1 MNVTNAP
8 LGSVGSNISYT
19 LKVCAAISAVGILI
33 KYGLNTNIAS
43 LVGLGL
49 VGLSLFG
56 AMLMVLKFYYSTGSG
71 ASFFSGAVLPSLI
84 QLFLICIIV
93 AILMYQTITTNAQSI
108 TSSEYDTFTA
118 ISTSLTLMQIFITF
132 YYLFLNMKCFSSKDA
147 CSMSDRDKLTGIG
160 IMYLNVILTLLNF
173 CSLGIIQIIL
183 TKFYIC

>member
-1 MNVTNAP
+1 MNN
-8 LGSVGSNISYT
+8 SVGSNISYT

-84 QLFLICIIV
+84 QLLLICGVV
-93 AILMYQTITTNAQSI
+93 AVLMYQTISTNAQSI
-108 TSSEYDTFTA
+108 TSSEYDTFTS

-132 YYLFLNMKCFSSKDA
+132 YYLFLNMKCFSGIQ
-147 CSMSDRDKLTGIG
+147 CVMTDRDKITGIG

-173 CSLGIIQIIL
+173 CALGIVQVIL

>member
-1 MNVTNAP
+1 MNNT
-8 LGSVGSNISYT
+8 VGSNISYT

-33 KYGLNTNIAS
+33 KYGLNTNVAS

-71 ASFFSGAVLPSLI
+71 RSFFSGAVLPSLI
-84 QLFLICIIV
+84 QLILICV
-93 AILMYQTITTNAQSI
+93 VVGVLMYQTITTSAQNI

-132 YYLFLNMKCFSSKDA
+132 YYLFLNMKCFDA
-147 CSMSDRDKLTGIG
+147 GGCNMSDRDKLSGIG
-160 IMYLNVILTLLNF
+160 IMYLNIILTLLNF
-173 CSLGIIQIIL
+173 CALGIVQVIL

>member
-1 MNVTNAP
+1 MNTN
-8 LGSVGSNISYT
+8 SVSSNISYT

-84 QLFLICIIV
+84 QLLLICGVV
-93 AILMYQTITTNAQSI
+93 AVLMYQTITTSAQNV
-108 TSSEYDTFTA
+108 TSSEYDTFTT

-132 YYLFLNMKCFSSKDA
+132 YYLFLNMKCFGGQGA
-147 CSMSDRDKLTGIG
+147 CNMSDRDKITGIG
-160 IMYLNVILTLLNF
+160 MMYFNIILTLLNL
-173 CSLGIIQIIL
+173 CALGIVQVIL

>member
-1 MNVTNAP
+1 MNNTN
-8 LGSVGSNISYT
+8 SVGSNISYT

-56 AMLMVLKFYYSTGSG
+56 AMLMVLKFYYSTGGSST
-71 ASFFSGAVLPSLI
+71 SFFSGAVLPSLI
-84 QLFLICIIV
+84 QIIMICAV
-93 AILMYQTITTNAQSI
+93 VGVLMYQTITTSAQDI

-118 ISTSLTLMQIFITF
+118 ISTSLTLMQIFVTF
-132 YYLFLNMKCFSSKDA
+132 YYLFLNMKCFDA
-147 CSMSDRDKLTGIG
+147 GGSACNMSDRDKLSSIG
-160 IMYLNVILTLLNF
+160 IMYLNIILTLLNF
-173 CSLGIIQIIL
+173 CALGIVQVIL

>member
-1 MNVTNAP
+1 MNN
-8 LGSVGSNISYT
+8 SVGSNISYT

-71 ASFFSGAVLPSLI
+71 ASFFSSAVLPSLM
-84 QLFLICIIV
+84 QLLLICV
-93 AILMYQTITTNAQSI
+93 VVGILMYQTITTSAQSI

-132 YYLFLNMKCFSSKDA
+132 YYLFLNMKCFSGAGAA
-147 CSMSDRDKLTGIG
+147 CIMSDRDKLTGIG

-173 CSLGIIQIIL
+173 CALGIIQVIL

>member
-1 MNVTNAP
+1 MNN
-8 LGSVGSNISYT
+8 SVGSNISYT
-19 LKVCAAISAVGILI
+19 LKVCAAVSAVGILI

-84 QLFLICIIV
+84 QLLLICGVV
-93 AILMYQTITTNAQSI
+93 AVLMYQTISTNAQSI
-108 TSSEYDTFTA
+108 TSSEYDTFTS

-132 YYLFLNMKCFSSKDA
+132 YYLFLNMKCFSGTQ
-147 CSMSDRDKLTGIG
+147 CVMTDRDKITGIG

-173 CSLGIIQIIL
+173 CALGIVQVIL

>member
-1 MNVTNAP
+1 MIIN
-8 LGSVGSNISYT
+8 SVGSNISYT

-84 QLFLICIIV
+84 QLLLICGVV
-93 AILMYQTITTNAQSI
+93 ATLMYQTITTSVQNI
-108 TSSEYDTFTA
+108 TSSEYDTFTT

-132 YYLFLNMKCFSSKDA
+132 YYLFLNMKCFHGQGA
-147 CSMSDRDKLTGIG
+147 CNMSDRDKITGIG
-160 IMYLNVILTLLNF
+160 IMYFNIILTLLNF
-173 CSLGIIQIIL
+173 CALGIVQVIL

>member
-1 MNVTNAP
+1 MNNN
-8 LGSVGSNISYT
+8 SVGSNISYT
-19 LKVCAAISAVGILI
+19 LKVCAAISTVGILI

-56 AMLMVLKFYYSTGSG
+56 AMLMVLKFYYSTGTG
-71 ASFFSGAVLPSLI
+71 TGRSFFSDAVLPSLV

-93 AILMYQTITTNAQSI
+93 GILIYQTTNAENI
-108 TSSEYDTFTA
+108 TSSEYNTFTT

-132 YYLFLNMKCFSSKDA
+132 YYLFLNMKCFGGGEA
-147 CSMSDRDKLTGIG
+147 CSMSERDKITSIG
-160 IMYLNVILTLLNF
+160 MMYLNVILTLLNI
-173 CSLGIIQIIL
+173 CALGIIQVIL

>member
-1 MNVTNAP
+1 MNN
-8 LGSVGSNISYT
+8 SVGSNISYT

-33 KYGLNTNIAS
+33 KYGLNTNVAS

-84 QLFLICIIV
+84 QLLLICV
-93 AILMYQTITTNAQSI
+93 VVGVLMYQTVTTSAQDI

-132 YYLFLNMKCFSSKDA
+132 YYLFLNMKCFNGGGAAA
-147 CSMSDRDKLTGIG
+147 CNMSDRDKLTGIG

-173 CSLGIIQIIL
+173 CTLGIVQVIL

>member
-1 MNVTNAP
+1 MNNNN
-8 LGSVGSNISYT
+8 SVGSNISYT
-19 LKVCAAISAVGILI
+19 LKVCAAISTVGILI
-33 KYGLNTNIAS
+33 KYGLNTNTAS

-56 AMLMVLKFYYSTGSG
+56 AMLMVLKFYYSTGGSST
-71 ASFFSGAVLPSLI
+71 SFFSGAVLPSLM
-84 QLFLICIIV
+84 QLLLICIVIGV
-93 AILMYQTITTNAQSI
+93 LMYQTITTSAQDI

-132 YYLFLNMKCFSSKDA
+132 YYLFLNMKCFSGQDA
-147 CSMSDRDKLTGIG
+147 CNMSDRDKLAGIG

-173 CSLGIIQIIL
+173 CALGIVQVIL

>member
-1 MNVTNAP
+1 MNNN
-8 LGSVGSNISYT
+8 SVGSNISYT

-84 QLFLICIIV
+84 QLLLICGVV
-93 AILMYQTITTNAQSI
+93 AVLMYQTISTNAQSI
-108 TSSEYDTFTA
+108 TSSEYDTFTS

-132 YYLFLNMKCFSSKDA
+132 YYLFLNMKCFSGQGA
-147 CSMSDRDKLTGIG
+147 GCNTTDRDKITGIG

-173 CSLGIIQIIL
+173 CALGIVQVIL

>member
-1 MNVTNAP
+1 MNN
-8 LGSVGSNISYT
+8 SVGSNISYT
-19 LKVCAAISAVGILI
+19 LKVCAAVSAVGILI

-84 QLFLICIIV
+84 QLLLICGVV
-93 AILMYQTITTNAQSI
+93 AVLIYQTISTNAQSI
-108 TSSEYDTFTA
+108 TSSEYDTFTS

-132 YYLFLNMKCFSSKDA
+132 YYLFLNMNCFSGTQ
-147 CSMSDRDKLTGIG
+147 CVMTDRDKITGIG

-173 CSLGIIQIIL
+173 CALGIVQVIL

>member
-1 MNVTNAP
+1 MIIN
-8 LGSVGSNISYT
+8 SVGSNISYT
-19 LKVCAAISAVGILI
+19 LKVCAAVSAVGILI

-71 ASFFSGAVLPSLI
+71 NSFFSGAVLPSLI
-84 QLFLICIIV
+84 QLLLICGVV
-93 AILMYQTITTNAQSI
+93 ATLMYQTITTSAKNI
-108 TSSEYDTFTA
+108 TSSEYDTFTT

-132 YYLFLNMKCFSSKDA
+132 YYLFLNMKCLSGEA
-147 CSMSDRDKLTGIG
+147 CNITDRDKITSIG
-160 IMYLNVILTLLNF
+160 IMYFNIILTLLNF
-173 CSLGIIQIIL
+173 CALGIVQVIL

>member
-1 MNVTNAP
+1 MNN
-8 LGSVGSNISYT
+8 SVGSNISYT

-33 KYGLNTNIAS
+33 KYGLNTNTAS

-84 QLFLICIIV
+84 QLLLICV
-93 AILMYQTITTNAQSI
+93 VVGILMYQTVTTSAQDI

-132 YYLFLNMKCFSSKDA
+132 YYLFLNMKCFDA
-147 CSMSDRDKLTGIG
+147 GGAACKMSDRDKLSGIG
-160 IMYLNVILTLLNF
+160 IMYLNIILTLLNF
-173 CSLGIIQIIL
+173 CALGIVQVIL

>member
-1 MNVTNAP
+1 MNNNN
-8 LGSVGSNISYT
+8 SVGSNISYT

-71 ASFFSGAVLPSLI
+71 ASFFSGAVLPSLM
-84 QLFLICIIV
+84 QLLLICV
-93 AILMYQTITTNAQSI
+93 VVGVLMYQTISTNAQSI
-108 TSSEYDTFTA
+108 TSSEYNTFTA
-118 ISTSLTLMQIFITF
+118 ISTSLTLMQIVITF
-132 YYLFLNMKCFSSKDA
+132 YYLFLNMKCFSGSA
-147 CSMSDRDKLTGIG
+147 CNMSDRDKLTGIG

-173 CSLGIIQIIL
+173 CALGIIQVIL

>member
-1 MNVTNAP
+1 MNN
-8 LGSVGSNISYT
+8 SVGSNISYT

-33 KYGLNTNIAS
+33 KYGLNTNTAS

-84 QLFLICIIV
+84 QLLLICIV
-93 AILMYQTITTNAQSI
+93 VGILMYQTITTNAQNI
-108 TSSEYDTFTA
+108 TSSEYDTFTT

-132 YYLFLNMKCFSSKDA
+132 YYLFLNMKCFGGGAAA
-147 CSMSDRDKLTGIG
+147 CNMSDRDKLTGIG
-160 IMYLNVILTLLNF
+160 IMYLNVILTLLN
-173 CSLGIIQIIL
+173 CCALGIIQVIL